1 MQNSSHSN
9 REGSEYEKNHKF
21 RFQQYSSGGDTAAS
35 RLRSPFTAGIVP
47 APLLLRL
54 AGERRGGFF
63 FTLNRVVPGHRM
75 GGPSRDEGMAT
86 GNATHTA
93 CLKSCS
99 QVALIAKAGRCN
111 TGRRNESSVGNG
123 NHCARVFKRE
133 AKRPTVVCVEITRNT
148 KSLLNRLRG
157 GFARSLPPIVL
168 NQTVHDN

>member
-1 MQNSSHSN
+1 MRQNTYSDPD
-9 REGSEYEKNHKF
+9 RDEYETNQLF
-21 RFQQYSSGGDTAAS
+21 RFRTVLSSQ
-35 RLRSPFTAGIVP
+35 V
-47 APLLLRL
+47 LLLRACEVPVR
-54 AGERRGGFF
+54 AGNRSLPRLIAFGGFS
-63 FTLNRVVPGHRM
+63 FTSNRVVPGHRM

-157 GFARSLPPIVL
+157 GFAHSLPPIVL